1 MFIYKL
7 KEIIDKWYIL
17 QMKIK
22 EEITLKQII
31 TSQQE
36 INKNKLLENYRKYY
50 KTKLEIREIS
60 ENIILIDK
68 YELKKLRKFNEW
80 MHMIL

>member
-1 MFIYKL
+1 
-7 KEIIDKWYIL
+7 
-17 QMKIK
+17 MKIK

-68 YELKKLRKFNEW
+68 YELKKLRKYNEFQEAED
-80 MHMIL
+80 